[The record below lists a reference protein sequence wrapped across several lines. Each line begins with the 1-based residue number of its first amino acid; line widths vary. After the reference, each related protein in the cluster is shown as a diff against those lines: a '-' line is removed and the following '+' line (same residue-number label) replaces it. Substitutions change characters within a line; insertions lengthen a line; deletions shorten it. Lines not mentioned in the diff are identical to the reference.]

1 MKLAMRRVSLAMS
14 TAVAAA
20 AMTAVLAPAP
30 ASAEVIVR
38 WFPYTTAGAKSCNS
52 AANAAGPEYYCTTV
66 KIGSTKMYAL
76 ARP

>member
-66 KIGSTKMYAL
+66 KVGSTKMYAL

>member
-38 WFPYTTAGAKSCNS
+38 WYPYTTAGAKSCNS